1 MSAGAAGMRAPER
14 PDAGLTD
21 ADLDFVIGL
30 AAPGARDPARLKRAV
45 RQDAELRK
53 ALVADDAVF
62 ERLIADDEAF
72 VRITPALYFE
82 VLLRRAL
89 KELGS
94 ATHTVE
100 RSGRAAIPV
109 FDTDEVVEL
118 LEAPG
123 VQEYL
128 ASMLASFTRVE
139 TYVRPVRVRRGVWR
153 RVRYSDMDVDS
164 LARLCAEAE
173 EGQRL
178 RFYKR
183 IADVCLFVTGVFR
196 DYAPSSASAAGA
208 RRGRRTL
215 EDYETEG
222 RRFYG
227 LAASHPGARALGMSE
242 TFDLLREHFTS
253 ARKPLA
259 FIASQ
264 YLHSR
269 RHRLFASPA

>member
-1 MSAGAAGMRAPER
+1 MEAHHGMRRAEI
-14 PDAGLTD
+14 PDGGLSD

-30 AAPGARDPARLKRAV
+30 AAPNARDPVRLKRLA
-45 RQDAELRK
+45 RQDDEIRK
-53 ALVADDAVF
+53 ALVSDDAVF
-62 ERLIADDEAF
+62 EHVMADDEAF
-72 VRITPALYFE
+72 VRVTPALYFE

-89 KELGS
+89 GELQA

-100 RSGRAAIPV
+100 RSGGQVIPV
-109 FDTDEVVEL
+109 FDTDEVVKL
-118 LEAPG
+118 LEAPR

-128 ASMLASFTRVE
+128 AAMLASFTRVE
-139 TYVRPVRVRRGVWR
+139 SYVRPVRVRRGVWR
-153 RVRYSDMDVDS
+153 KVRYNDMDVDS
-164 LARLCAEAE
+164 LLRFCAEADE
-173 EGQRL
+173 QQRL

-196 DYAPSSASAAGA
+196 DYAASGGAGVVGGRA
-208 RRGRRTL
+208 RRTL
-215 EDYETEG
+215 EDYEVEG

-227 LAASHPGARALGMSE
+227 LAAEHPGAHALGLSE
-242 TFDLLREHFTS
+242 VFDLLREHFTS
-253 ARKPLA
+253 ARKPLT